1 MSPPAHRVL
10 ALPHLSLQPP
20 LRSPALLC
28 RTHLILHVARTH
40 GYSKVMTGDSCTRLA
55 IKLMTS
61 LALGRGAFLAW
72 DTVLWGRLP
81 RGPSYPHP
89 SGPFT

>member
-1 MSPPAHRVL
+1 M
-10 ALPHLSLQPP
+10 
-20 LRSPALLC
+20 
-28 RTHLILHVARTH
+28 ARTH

-72 DTVLWGRLP
+72 DTVLGSRLH
-81 RGPSYPHP
+81 RGPSHP
-89 SGPFT
+89 VP

>member
-1 MSPPAHRVL
+1 M
-10 ALPHLSLQPP
+10 
-20 LRSPALLC
+20 
-28 RTHLILHVARTH
+28 ILHVARTH

-72 DTVLWGRLP
+72 DTVLRGKP
-81 RGPSYPHP
+81 PSGPSHSHS

>member
-1 MSPPAHRVL
+1 M
-10 ALPHLSLQPP
+10 
-20 LRSPALLC
+20 
-28 RTHLILHVARTH
+28 ARTH

-72 DTVLWGRLP
+72 DTVLRGLP
-81 RGPSYPHP
+81 RGCFHPHP
-89 SGPFT
+89 PGPFIESSIL

>member
-1 MSPPAHRVL
+1 M
-10 ALPHLSLQPP
+10 
-20 LRSPALLC
+20 
-28 RTHLILHVARTH
+28 ILHMARTH

-72 DTVLWGRLP
+72 DTVLGSRLH
-81 RGPSYPHP
+81 RGPSHP
-89 SGPFT
+89 VP

>member
-1 MSPPAHRVL
+1 M
-10 ALPHLSLQPP
+10 
-20 LRSPALLC
+20 
-28 RTHLILHVARTH
+28 ARTH

-72 DTVLWGRLP
+72 DTVHGSKIF
-81 RGPSYPHP
+81 RGPSGPHHLKVV
-89 SGPFT
+89 S

>member
-1 MSPPAHRVL
+1 M
-10 ALPHLSLQPP
+10 
-20 LRSPALLC
+20 
-28 RTHLILHVARTH
+28 ILHVARNH

-72 DTVLWGRLP
+72 DTVRLQAAQGPP
-81 RGPSYPHP
+81 RRRGELGTPPAGSN
-89 SGPFT
+89 SRVQ

>member
-1 MSPPAHRVL
+1 M
-10 ALPHLSLQPP
+10 
-20 LRSPALLC
+20 
-28 RTHLILHVARTH
+28 LHVARTH

-72 DTVLWGRLP
+72 DTVRGYGRF
-81 RGPSYPHP
+81 RGPSGPRHLKVV
-89 SGPFT
+89 SGVRARVSPVAQGTRGCEPVCWVR